1 MTVTYKTI
9 RERKITVDE
18 IRKDNINR
26 IYREAADLVEAYK
39 RSLELDNET
48 WIDVQGA
55 TRPYVMA
62 GIMSEYAF
70 EQKAP
75 TSIKLTPDY
84 HLHFVIATVIDDS
97 PRGGDMALVDVE
109 LFIDGNQMT
118 ACVGQPTKIVYIFD
132 GDKAEVC
139 DIIKDNVLMIINN
152 MISRK

>member
-9 RERKITVDE
+9 RERKITVNE

-26 IYREAADLVEAYK
+26 IYREATDLVEAYK

-75 TSIKLTPDY
+75 TSINLTPDY

-97 PRGGDMALVDVE
+97 PRGGDTALVDVE

-118 ACVGQPTKIVYIFD
+118 ARVEQGYENIYIFD
-132 GDKAEVC
+132 DDKTEVC
-139 DIIKDNVLMIINN
+139 DTIKDTVLMIINN
-152 MISRK
+152 MILRK